1 MACNERL
8 KNPHFKSAQNAYNNT
23 AQTMAATST
32 PVNVLG
38 ILNTDTGCSI
48 DTNAGGFIIRH
59 SGLYRISYDV
69 TFTAGACRH
78 AGKRSGS
85 GDEELT
91 KEDAMSWMYNM
102 KNEDGSFGAHWDLE
116 QTRPYME
123 PRGVTCELWKW
134 AAVMN
139 MMYSDYCKAAR
150 KNSVDRP
157 EFYAD
162 LAAAFLED
170 KDAPEDKAGRYYHNI
185 AAVQE

>member
-1 MACNERL
+1 MNYLEKLEAEKRNYMELPVSLGSMEMIREIEKTKECLCND
-8 KNPHFKSAQNAYNNT
+8 AD
-23 AQTMAATST
+23 
-32 PVNVLG
+32 G
-38 ILNTDTGCSI
+38 
-48 DTNAGGFIIRH
+48 
-59 SGLYRISYDV
+59 
-69 TFTAGACRH
+69 
-78 AGKRSGS
+78 
-85 GDEELT
+85 ELT

-102 KNEDGSFGAHWDLE
+102 KNEDGSYGAHWEIE
-116 QTRPYME
+116 QTRPFMA
-123 PRGVTCELWKW
+123 PRGITCEAWEW

-170 KDAPEDKAGRYYHNI
+170 KDAPEDKAGRYYHSI

>member
-1 MACNERL
+1 MEKIKDYKVKLEHEIDEFIEHYPVNERSVAVL
-8 KNPHFKSAQNAYNNT
+8 
-23 AQTMAATST
+23 TSMRECWEH
-32 PVNVLG
+32 VKE
-38 ILNTDTGCSI
+38 C
-48 DTNAGGFIIRH
+48 AK
-59 SGLYRISYDV
+59 
-69 TFTAGACRH
+69 C
-78 AGKRSGS
+78 SGS

-102 KNEDGSFGAHWDLE
+102 KNEDGSYGAHWDLE

-162 LAAAFLED
+162 LAAAFWRTRTRRRIRPGVTTTILRQYRN
-170 KDAPEDKAGRYYHNI
+170 KKSARS
-185 AAVQE
+185 

>member
-1 MACNERL
+1 MNYLEKLEAEKLNYMDLPVTLGSMEMIREIEKTKECL
-8 KNPHFKSAQNAYNNT
+8 HGS
-23 AQTMAATST
+23 QT
-32 PVNVLG
+32 
-38 ILNTDTGCSI
+38 
-48 DTNAGGFIIRH
+48 
-59 SGLYRISYDV
+59 
-69 TFTAGACRH
+69 
-78 AGKRSGS
+78 K
-85 GDEELT
+85 EELT
-91 KEDAMSWMYNM
+91 REDAEAWQRHMQNA
-102 KNEDGSFGAHWDLE
+102 DGTTGAHWEPE
-116 QTRPYME
+116 QTRVYME
-123 PRGVTCELWKW
+123 SRGVDCEVWKW

>member
-1 MACNERL
+1 MNYLEKLEAEKRNYMEL
-8 KNPHFKSAQNAYNNT
+8 
-23 AQTMAATST
+23 
-32 PVNVLG
+32 PVSLG
-38 ILNTDTGCSI
+38 SMEM
-48 DTNAGGFIIRH
+48 IREIEKTKECLCGD
-59 SGLYRISYDV
+59 SDV
-69 TFTAGACRH
+69 
-78 AGKRSGS
+78 
-85 GDEELT
+85 ELT

-102 KNEDGSFGAHWDLE
+102 KNEDGSYGAHWEIE
-116 QTRPYME
+116 QTRPFMA
-123 PRGVTCELWKW
+123 PRGITCDAWEW

-139 MMYSDYCKAAR
+139 MMYSDYCKVAR

>member
-1 MACNERL
+1 MNYLEKLEAEKRNYMEL
-8 KNPHFKSAQNAYNNT
+8 
-23 AQTMAATST
+23 
-32 PVNVLG
+32 PVSLG
-38 ILNTDTGCSI
+38 SMEM
-48 DTNAGGFIIRH
+48 IREIEKTKECLCGD
-59 SGLYRISYDV
+59 SD
-69 TFTAGACRH
+69 
-78 AGKRSGS
+78 GK
-85 GDEELT
+85 LT

-102 KNEDGSFGAHWDLE
+102 KNEDGSYGAHWEIE
-116 QTRPYME
+116 QTRPFMA
-123 PRGVTCELWKW
+123 PRGITCDAWEW

-185 AAVQE
+185 AAAQE

>member
-1 MACNERL
+1 MNYLEKLEAEKRNYMELPVSLGSMEMIREIEKTKECLCND
-8 KNPHFKSAQNAYNNT
+8 AD
-23 AQTMAATST
+23 
-32 PVNVLG
+32 G
-38 ILNTDTGCSI
+38 
-48 DTNAGGFIIRH
+48 
-59 SGLYRISYDV
+59 
-69 TFTAGACRH
+69 
-78 AGKRSGS
+78 
-85 GDEELT
+85 ELT

-102 KNEDGSFGAHWDLE
+102 KNEDGSYGAHWEIE
-116 QTRPYME
+116 QTRPFMA
-123 PRGVTCELWKW
+123 PRGITCDAWEW

-139 MMYSDYCKAAR
+139 MMYSDYCKVAR

>member
-1 MACNERL
+1 MKFDFCMSRDEYDDLVFSLTDDEREVL
-8 KNPHFKSAQNAYNNT
+8 DMRRHGRRNAEIAAEMNCCERTVNRYVKNIKN
-23 AQTMAATST
+23 
-32 PVNVLG
+32 
-38 ILNTDTGCSI
+38 
-48 DTNAGGFIIRH
+48 
-59 SGLYRISYDV
+59 
-69 TFTAGACRH
+69 
-78 AGKRSGS
+78 K
-85 GDEELT
+85 
-91 KEDAMSWMYNM
+91 MYNM

-116 QTRPYME
+116 QTRVYME
-123 PRGVTCELWKW
+123 SRGVDCEVWKW

-170 KDAPEDKAGRYYHNI
+170 KDASEDKAGRYYHNI

>member
-1 MACNERL
+1 MEKIKAYKEKLEHEIDEFVENYPVNER
-8 KNPHFKSAQNAYNNT
+8 T
-23 AQTMAATST
+23 VAALTSMLECWEH
-32 PVNVLG
+32 VKE
-38 ILNTDTGCSI
+38 C
-48 DTNAGGFIIRH
+48 AK
-59 SGLYRISYDV
+59 
-69 TFTAGACRH
+69 C
-78 AGKRSGS
+78 SGS

-162 LAAAFLED
+162 LAAAFLDD
-170 KDAPEDKAGRYYHNI
+170 KDAPEDKAWRYYHNI